1 MTGFVSAY
9 PLLLILVGAASA
21 MLTGRVRRY
30 ALRAGLCDQPGARRS
45 HARVTPRGGGLA
57 IALTSLPAFAWLA
70 LEGVLAPTDALAL
83 GGAGALTAAIGFVD
97 DHRPVAARWRL
108 SVHLLAACWAL
119 YWLGRG
125 TRPAGAADQLAGM
138 LPSWIGELPAAWLP
152 APFSAHFLMLV
163 PSSGAAG
170 AVLPIVLLT
179 VLVVLGL
186 VWLLN
191 LCNFMDGIDTI
202 AALQAIVICV
212 AGAGL
217 YVITGHAAL
226 AIGPLVLAAACA
238 GFLYWNLP
246 PARIFLGDAGSGFLG
261 IVIGVFALQAGRVD
275 VALPAAWIVLCS
287 AFLMDA
293 SMTLFGRILRGQ
305 RVWLAHRE
313 HAYQHLARRCGRH
326 LPVSIGFAL
335 VTALWSAPLA
345 ALVALHRIAPA
356 TGILVGCVPLAVV
369 ALALGA
375 GRPEVASR

>member
-1 MTGFVSAY
+1 MSAHL
-9 PLLLILVGAASA
+9 LLLILVGAASA
-21 MLTGRVRRY
+21 VLTGRVRRY

-57 IALTSLPAFAWLA
+57 IALASLPAFAWLA
-70 LEGVLAPTDALAL
+70 LEGVLAPADALAL
-83 GGAGALTAAIGFVD
+83 GGAGALTAAIGFID
-97 DHRPVAARWRL
+97 DHRPLAARWRL

-119 YWLGRG
+119 YWLGRD
-125 TRPAGAADQLAGM
+125 TRPAGAPDRLAGM
-138 LPSWIGELPAAWLP
+138 LPSWLGELPAAWLP
-152 APFSAHFLMLV
+152 APFSAHFPMLV

-170 AVLPIVLLT
+170 AALLAL
-179 VLVVLGL
+179 LVVLGL

-191 LCNFMDGIDTI
+191 LCNFMDGIDAI

-217 YVITGHAAL
+217 YVITGHASLAL
-226 AIGPLVLAAACA
+226 GPLVLAAACA

-261 IVIGVFALQAGRVD
+261 IVIGVLALQAGRAD
-275 VALPAAWIVLCS
+275 VALPAAWIVLCG

-293 SMTLFGRILRGQ
+293 SVTLLGRILRGQ

-335 VTALWSAPLA
+335 VTMLWSAPLA

-356 TGILVGCVPLAVV
+356 TGILVSCVPLAVV
-369 ALALGA
+369 ALVLGA
-375 GRPEVASR
+375 GRPEAASR